1 MVRALFLIYVILLLP
16 GCSVSPSVTAESL
29 TLGVVTATVLRRML
43 TDGTWPKRLTLK
55 DPWKSLLAGAFG
67 ATASTLAAVLQ
78 GATWD
83 VAIQATIAG
92 LPALLQGVFEA
103 VLPRNG
109 SGLPGSP
116 SAAEGTVG
124 AGGSGDGVDV
134 STPLKKVTNQ

>member
-83 VAIQATIAG
+83 VAIQVTIAG
-92 LPALLQGVFEA
+92 LPALLQGVFEV
-103 VLPRNG
+103 VLPRN
-109 SGLPGSP
+109 SSDLS

-124 AGGSGDGVDV
+124 ASGSGDGVDV
-134 STPLKKVTNQ
+134 STSLKETTNQ